1 MITNLLPV
9 ITNEPVDG
17 PFQIAQNFA
26 TEAVAADA
34 AKSHKAP
41 QHDQLEINA

>member
-9 ITNEPVDG
+9 ITNPPVDG
-17 PFQIAQNFA
+17 PFKIAQNFA
-26 TEAVAADA
+26 TESVAADVE
-34 AKSHKAP
+34 KYHKAP